1 MDWAEA
7 LEKWSELTGPKE
19 GFYVSQQARNNKYT
33 AVLCVSANV
42 GTKKEKMTK
51 KDIMFQIYRS
61 VSTIRITYLFISTVV
76 YNLISSHYIFYRF
89 TYIL

>member
-1 MDWAEA
+1 MDWTEA

-33 AVLCVSANV
+33 AVLCVSAITS
-42 GTKKEKMTK
+42 TKKEKITK

-61 VSTIRITYLFISTVV
+61 VETSLVV
-76 YNLISSHYIFYRF
+76 FEGIGRDI
-89 TYIL
+89 